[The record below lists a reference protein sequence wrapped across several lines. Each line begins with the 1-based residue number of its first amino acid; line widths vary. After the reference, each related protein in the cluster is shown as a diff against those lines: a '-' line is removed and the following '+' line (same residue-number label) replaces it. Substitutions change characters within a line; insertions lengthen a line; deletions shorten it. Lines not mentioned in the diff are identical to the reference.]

1 MSRLKATDLHVRLG
15 GRKVLDGVSL
25 DLQPGELVGLLGPN
39 ASGKT
44 TLLRSLANLIEPIHG
59 EVLLDDEAIA
69 GLTPRDRARRLAYLE
84 QGASSEWP
92 IPVARLVALG
102 RAPHLGVWGYPT
114 AEDEAVVTRVLE
126 RCEVAHLAGRPST
139 ALSGGERARVMLA
152 RALATSAPVLLA
164 DEPVSHLDPY
174 HQLRIMAVIRS
185 HADEGGSGIAALHD
199 LTLATRF
206 CDRIILLLNGKIAAE
221 GPPTEILTAECLARV
236 FSIDATLVDQNG
248 ALHVVQHG
256 PIERTEPDPEPDPSD
271 GAS

>member
-1 MSRLKATDLHVRLG
+1 MSRLKANDLHVGLG
-15 GRKVLDGVSL
+15 DRKVLDGVSL

-44 TLLRSLANLIEPIHG
+44 TLLRALANLIEPIRG
-59 EVLLDDEAIA
+59 EVLLDNDAIV
-69 GLTPRDRARRLAYLE
+69 GLTPRNRARRLAYLE

-92 IPVARLVALG
+92 LPVARLVALG
-102 RAPHLGVWGYPT
+102 RAPYLGVWGRPT
-114 AEDEAVVTRVLE
+114 VEDEAAVTRVLE
-126 RCEVAHLAGRPST
+126 RCEVLHLAERSST

-152 RALATSAPVLLA
+152 RAMATGAPVLLA

-174 HQLRIMAVIRS
+174 HQLRIMAVIRR
-185 HADEGGSGIAALHD
+185 HADEGGSAIAALHD